1 MNFVNLTPHTLNIIE
16 EDGSVYTL
24 PASGQI
30 ARVEVER
37 TVAYIMDG
45 IEIFETVYG
54 QVTGLPERQPDTAYI
69 VSALVAQAAK
79 RSDVYSPGELVR
91 NGDGQVIGCRGLTYH
106 VGM

>member
-1 MNFVNLTPHTLNIIE
+1 MNFVNLTPHVLNIIE

-24 PASGQI
+24 PASGQV
-30 ARVEVER
+30 ARIETTR
-37 TVAYIMDG
+37 NVAYVMDG

-91 NGDGQVIGCRGLTYH
+91 NEAGQVIGCRGLTYH